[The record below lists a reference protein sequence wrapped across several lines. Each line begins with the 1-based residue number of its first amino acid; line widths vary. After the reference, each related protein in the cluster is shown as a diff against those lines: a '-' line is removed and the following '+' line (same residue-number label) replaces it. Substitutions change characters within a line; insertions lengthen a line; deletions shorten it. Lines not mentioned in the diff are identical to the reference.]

1 MVDCEPSGGD
11 VYKMFLGSL
20 LKEMDMRLNIFNI
33 LSPSSPSLSRVP
45 SVRNGNVSADDE
57 DNDEESAK

>member
-20 LKEMDMRLNIFNI
+20 LKEMDERINIKNVF
-33 LSPSSPSLSRVP
+33 SPSSPSLSRGP
-45 SVRNGNVSADDE
+45 SVRNGIVGADDE
-57 DNDEESAK
+57 DDDDKSAY